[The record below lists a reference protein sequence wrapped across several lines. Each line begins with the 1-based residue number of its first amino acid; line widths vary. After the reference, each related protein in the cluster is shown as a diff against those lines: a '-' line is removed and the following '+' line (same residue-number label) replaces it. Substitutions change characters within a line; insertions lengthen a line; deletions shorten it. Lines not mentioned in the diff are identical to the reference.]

1 MDLSAGIPIVN
12 VGVPIGTIQMWL
24 VDNPPPGWLMMH
36 GQTFSAGEYPELAAV
51 LGRTNLPDFRGA
63 FLRGA
68 GLNANGNWGD
78 ASRQAGSWQGYAT
91 ALPSGSSPFKTDTR
105 QHRHSM
111 DTNRG
116 VTGWKGGGSN
126 DRALVRQGGGDMT
139 GFDAHFHDVN
149 VGGDAETRPVNFAVH
164 YIIKGKD
171 IAQRVRI

>member
-1 MDLSAGIPIVN
+1 MYLSAGIPIVN
-12 VGVPIGTIQMWL
+12 VDVPIGTIQMWL

-78 ASRQAGSWQGYAT
+78 ANRQAGSWQDDST
-91 ALPSGSSPFKTDTR
+91 ALPNTAFTADGGNHAHNYRSGWN
-105 QHRHSM
+105 
-111 DTNRG
+111 NRNG
-116 VTGWKGGGSN
+116 IKSATWYAGEMGYIPHFNTTEGTGAHTHTVTG
-126 DRALVRQGGGDMT
+126 GD
-139 GFDAHFHDVN
+139 D
-149 VGGDAETRPVNFAVH
+149 ETRPKNFAVH